1 MYYGD
6 QGRYH
11 KGFKGVDGPP
21 VHRVKLRH
29 SSVVTTRPPFYG
41 ATRDRSTVT
50 QKLNRTIKIDNDQ
63 YLVCIPRLTLRKDY

>member
-41 ATRDRSTVT
+41 ATRRTVCSYVMKIYCVIRV
-50 QKLNRTIKIDNDQ
+50 KLNQ
-63 YLVCIPRLTLRKDY
+63 LV